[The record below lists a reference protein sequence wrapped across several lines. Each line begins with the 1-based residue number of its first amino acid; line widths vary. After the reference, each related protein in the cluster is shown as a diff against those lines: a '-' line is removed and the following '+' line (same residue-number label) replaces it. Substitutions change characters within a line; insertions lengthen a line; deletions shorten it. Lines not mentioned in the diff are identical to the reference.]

1 MCICSW
7 KYVYAVLFWY
17 IKHIILIF
25 KIYFTIS
32 FSKPVSN
39 QSSSPNGNFLVIGG
53 KGQKQ
58 SRVYFPLEGGGSLN
72 YMLHRQYMQDNCE
85 INIRFQFGR
94 ALMCICSWKYVYAV
108 LFWYIKHIILI
119 FKIYFTISFSK
130 PVSNQSSSPNGNFLV
145 IGGKGQ
151 KQSRVYFPLEGGGSL
166 NYMLHRQ
173 YMQDNCEINIRFQ
186 FGSIL

>member
-53 KGQKQ
+53 KGQKTIKGVL
-58 SRVYFPLEGGGSLN
+58 SLGGRGFSEL
-72 YMLHRQYMQDNCE
+72 
-85 INIRFQFGR
+85 
-94 ALMCICSWKYVYAV
+94 YVA
-108 LFWYIKHIILI
+108 
-119 FKIYFTISFSK
+119 
-130 PVSNQSSSPNGNFLV
+130 
-145 IGGKGQ
+145 
-151 KQSRVYFPLEGGGSL
+151 
-166 NYMLHRQ
+166 
-173 YMQDNCEINIRFQ
+173 
-186 FGSIL
+186 